1 MPIYE
6 YRCRSCRRKTTAL
19 VLVRSRERDV
29 RCAHCGGSDLAKL
42 ASRFATPKSEE
53 ARLDR
58 LSDPTSLA
66 GVDENDPKSVALW
79 MKKMGREMGEDV
91 GEDFDQA
98 IDEEMTATDS
108 GPTDPGD
115 DL

>member
-6 YRCRSCRRKTTAL
+6 YRCTSCRKTTTAL
-19 VLVRSRERDV
+19 VLVRSREGDA

-42 ASRFATPKSEE
+42 VSRFAIPRSEE
-53 ARLDR
+53 AQLDR
-58 LSDPTSLA
+58 LSDPASFA
-66 GVDENDPKSVALW
+66 GVDENDPKSVAQW
-79 MKKMGREMGEDV
+79 MKKMSREMGEDV

-98 IDEEMTATDS
+98 IEQEMAAADD

-115 DL
+115 DV

>member
-6 YRCRSCRRKTTAL
+6 YRCADCRKKTTAL
-19 VLVRSRERDV
+19 VLVRARERDV
-29 RCAHCGGSDLAKL
+29 RCAYCGSADLAKL
-42 ASRFATPKSEE
+42 VSRFATPKSEE

-58 LSDPTSLA
+58 LSDPSSFA
-66 GVDENDPKSVALW
+66 GVDETDPKSVARW
-79 MKKMGREMGEDV
+79 MKQMGREMGEDV

-98 IDEEMTATDS
+98 IEDEMATTDHGTADT
-108 GPTDPGD
+108 GD

>member
-6 YRCRSCRRKTTAL
+6 FRCKTCRKKTTAL
-19 VLVRSRERDV
+19 VLIRDLVGDV
-29 RCAHCGGSDLAKL
+29 RCKHCGGGELVKL
-42 ASRFATPKSEE
+42 VSRFATPKSEE

-58 LSDPTSLA
+58 LSDPTSFA
-66 GVDENDPKSVALW
+66 GVDENDPKSVAQW
-79 MKKMGREMGEDV
+79 MKKMGREMGEDL

-98 IDEEMTATDS
+98 IDDEMATADD
-108 GPTDPGD
+108 GLGD